1 MIKFL
6 EQKKAYTL
14 IELSMVLIIVSL
26 FVSITAMGSHLIRA
40 SEIRSVLTDINQY
53 KVAISGF
60 TLQYGELP
68 GDIKDAQDF
77 WPSTCVDDEI
87 NLCNGN
93 SDDIILPSKMEGL
106 RAWQHLTLANILP
119 NTYTGILDKSIQTSA
134 NEFRL
139 ENIFVSSAYAKQE
152 KITICHNDHNI
163 TVAKP
168 AVINAH
174 LKHGDTIGS
183 CEGTGGE
190 ESSGTEIGAD
200 YNGKYTIGVNIPA
213 SRIHK
218 AGYKIDWNGGLMI
231 TFAAERDDLLDG
243 AVLSSFEA
251 WEIDM
256 KLDDGISGKGLVMAD
271 NGYDKEGC
279 IEDNGY
285 VHNTNEINCQMHF
298 WIDGEEL

>member
-1 MIKFL
+1 MVKL
-6 EQKKAYTL
+6 SKDNKAYSL
-14 IELSMVLIIVSL
+14 IEMSMVLIIVSF
-26 FVSITAMGSHLIRA
+26 FVTVTVMGSYLIRA
-40 SEIRSVLTDINQY
+40 SEIRSVLTDINQF
-53 KVAISGF
+53 KIAISGF

-68 GDIKDAQDF
+68 GDLKDAQDF
-77 WPSTCVDDEI
+77 WPTACIDDEV

-119 NTYTGILDKSIQTSA
+119 STYTGILDKS
-134 NEFRL
+134 NEISSYEFKL
-139 ENIFVSSAYAKQE
+139 QDIFFSTAYAKQE

-168 AVINAH
+168 SVINAH
-174 LKHGDTIGS
+174 LKHGDNIGS
-183 CEGTGGE
+183 CDGTGGE
-190 ESSGTEIGAD
+190 ESSGVEIGAD

-213 SRIHK
+213 SRINK

-243 AVLSSFEA
+243 AVLSPFEA

-271 NGYDKEGC
+271 NGHDKEGC
-279 IEDNGY
+279 IEDGGY
-285 VHNTNEINCQMHF
+285 VKNDNQIKCQMHF
-298 WIDGEEL
+298 WLDGEEL